1 MADMSIFTAIQ
12 MGAQGMSAER
22 TRLNI
27 ASMNLANA
35 QVTRTVDGGP
45 YVPRSVVF
53 EAVPYNPE
61 ESGVNTGMS
70 PLVPVKSFDNALQKA
85 SARLET
91 VRVKEVVEDKFPF
104 KEVYDPSHPDAD
116 ENGIVR
122 LPNVN
127 VMEQMVDV
135 MNASRAYEANVTA
148 INTAKSMAMKAMEL
162 GK

>member
-1 MADMSIFTAIQ
+1 MADMSILTAIKI
-12 MGAQGMSAER
+12 GAQGMSAER

-45 YVPRSVVF
+45 YVPRSVIF
-53 EAVPYNPE
+53 EAIPYEAEDKRGNKGS
-61 ESGVNTGMS
+61 SGISNI
-70 PLVPVKSFDNALQKA
+70 SFDDALQQANVK
-85 SARLET
+85 LET
-91 VRVKEVVEDKFPF
+91 VRVKEVKEDKFPF